1 MIEGFVRDVIDFI
14 CSLERGG
21 VRGLG
26 GRRKRV
32 KEDVTK
38 VSSMKHIPLSITY
51 CLLEGGHVMRK
62 ARYCID
68 HAVVRDI

>member
-1 MIEGFVRDVIDFI
+1 MVEGFVGDVIDLI

-21 VRGLG
+21 VCGLG
-26 GRRKRV
+26 GRRERV
-32 KEDVTK
+32 KEEMAK

-68 HAVVRDI
+68 HAVVRNI

>member
-1 MIEGFVRDVIDFI
+1 MVEGFVRDVIDFI

-26 GRRKRV
+26 GRGKRA
-32 KEDVTK
+32 KEDVAK

-51 CLLEGGHVMRK
+51 CLLKGGHVMRK
-62 ARYCID
+62 ARYCVD

>member
-1 MIEGFVRDVIDFI
+1 MVECFAQDVTDFI

-21 VRGLG
+21 VCGLG
-26 GRRKRV
+26 GRRKRA
-32 KEDVTK
+32 KEDVAK

-51 CLLEGGHVMRK
+51 CLLEGRHVMRK